1 MQDFSFEHDRGFAQG
16 ELSEALNLGKYQ
28 AHYEELF
35 AEIIE
40 DGVITAEERAR
51 LNRAADSLG
60 LDRASLRRLE
70 EALQAAY
77 EARHHIRVQE
87 MEGGDEQEAP
97 ASLVVS
103 AQTAKDPRVVKLE
116 RRVAQL
122 EARVAELT
130 SELEQARAHVAVE
143 VDVSQMPVGLG
154 AASQEAPQEL
164 MRRMRNDPRDTETL
178 RGLYRAYGASGDAD
192 KQWLAAQALAYLGA
206 AGPAERETYERGRAQ
221 GLIKPASSVTP
232 NGWHLIFHP
241 DEELLTGQIFGVI
254 VTAVLLGRVSTL
266 RRDKALPKLDPAQ
279 KQDPATSTLAAVRCF
294 SWAGAV
300 LGIAAPALYADPE
313 GSSLVEMVPGLP
325 PVTRI
330 GSPAL
335 SGRSPFELAFIAG
348 RHLSWYRAEH
358 FIRLLVPSIADL
370 ENLFLAA
377 LSIANADIPMGA
389 DVKRRVA
396 PLARAIE
403 PVLDPVAIDRLRG
416 HFLRFIE
423 EGGRTNLQRWASAA
437 ERTSARAGMLLA
449 NDLGAAQAVFE
460 IEDPETAH
468 EKMDDLIVYTTS
480 DRYANLRRQMG
491 LSLSV

>member
-1 MQDFSFEHDRGFAQG
+1 MQDFSFKHEQGFAQG
-16 ELSEALNLGKYQ
+16 EISEALNLGKVQ

-35 AEIIE
+35 AEVIE
-40 DGVITAEERAR
+40 DGVITPEERAR

-60 LDRASLRRLE
+60 IDRTNLRRLE

-77 EARHHIRVQE
+77 EARHHIRIHE
-87 MEGGDEQEAP
+87 LADEEAP
-97 ASLVVS
+97 ASLVLPPQ
-103 AQTAKDPRVVKLE
+103 AAKDPRVSMLE
-116 RRVAQL
+116 RRVVQL

-130 SELEQARAHVAVE
+130 AELELARSQVAVE
-143 VDVSQMPVGLG
+143 VDVSQMPT
-154 AASQEAPQEL
+154 APATQETLDEL
-164 MRRMRNDPRDTETL
+164 LRRVRSDPRDLATL
-178 RGLYRAYGASGDAD
+178 HALYRAYGPSMSDAD
-192 KQWLAAQALAYLGA
+192 PDRRWLVAQTLVYLDAAD
-206 AGPAERETYERGRAQ
+206 AGERDTHARGLLQ
-221 GLIKPASSVTP
+221 GLIKPASSVSP
-232 NGWHLIFHP
+232 EGWRLLFHP

-266 RRDKALPKLDPAQ
+266 RRDKALPTLDPAQ

-300 LGIAAPALYADPE
+300 LGVSAPVLYANPE
-313 GSSLVEMVPGLP
+313 SASLVEMVPGLP

-330 GSPAL
+330 GQPAL
-335 SGRSPFELAFIAG
+335 SGRTPYELAFIAG

-358 FIRLLVPSIADL
+358 FIRLLVPSIVDL

-377 LSIANADIPMGA
+377 LSIANADIPMGP

-403 PVLDPVAIDRLRG
+403 PVLEPVAIDRLRG

-423 EGGRTNLQRWASAA
+423 EGGRTNLQRWATAA

-449 NDLGAAQAVFE
+449 NDLSAARAVFE
-460 IEDPETAH
+460 IENRESAD
-468 EKMDDLIVYTTS
+468 EKMDDLLVYTTS
-480 DRYANLRRQMG
+480 DRYAKLRRQMG
-491 LSLSV
+491 LGVVAT